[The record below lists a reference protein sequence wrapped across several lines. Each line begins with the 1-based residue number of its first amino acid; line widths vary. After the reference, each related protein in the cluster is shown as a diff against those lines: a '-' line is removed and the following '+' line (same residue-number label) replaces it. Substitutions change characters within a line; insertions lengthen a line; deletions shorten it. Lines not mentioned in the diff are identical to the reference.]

1 MNKKS
6 GAAETRRLEEAAA
19 EVERRKRQLA
29 SSMGALQYRLK
40 PATLM
45 NQAWEGV
52 RDKSSEVAD
61 NTLQAVKD
69 RPAAVSGI
77 VAGIILFIAREPLW
91 RLVAGFFARD
101 EEWEADTIQA
111 DLAHDPDYDLT
122 APTVTR
128 SRPEGVNA

>member
-1 MNKKS
+1 MSQKAKQPES
-6 GAAETRRLEEAAA
+6 RRLEDAAA
-19 EVERRKRQLA
+19 DVERHKRQLA
-29 SSMGALQYRLK
+29 STLGALQYRLK
-40 PATLM
+40 PANLM

-69 RPAAVSGI
+69 RPAAVSG
-77 VAGIILFIAREPLW
+77 VLAGIVLFIAREPLW
-91 RLVAGFFARD
+91 RLVSGFFSRD
-101 EEWEADTIQA
+101 EEWEGDTIQA
-111 DLAHDPDYDLT
+111 HLDHDEDYDLT